1 MKYDD
6 IVTVVTPTGE
16 YIGKLEN
23 QNGDKITLSKPMTVI
38 ASQQGLDFAPV
49 LAMTGKPTPSSV
61 TLWNVVLVTETDDEV
76 SDRYKQ
82 HVGSLIT
89 PNSSKLLV

>member
-38 ASQQGLDFAPV
+38 ASQQGLEFAPV
-49 LAMTGKPTPSSV
+49 LAMTGKPNLPSV
-61 TLWNVVLVTETDDEV
+61 TLWNVVLVTETDDEI

-82 HVGSLIT
+82 HVGALIT
-89 PNSSKLLV
+89 PNPSKLLV

>member
-1 MKYDD
+1 MKNGD

-38 ASQQGLDFAPV
+38 ATQQGLDFAHV
-49 LAMTGKPTPSSV
+49 LAMTGSPNQSSV
-61 TLWNVVLVTETDDEV
+61 TLWNVVLVTQTNDEV
-76 SDRYKQ
+76 TDRYKQ
-82 HVGSLIT
+82 HVGALIT

>member
-1 MKYDD
+1 MKNGD
-6 IVTVVTPTGE
+6 IVTVVTATGE
-16 YIGKLEN
+16 YIGRLEH

-38 ASQQGLDFAPV
+38 ATQQGLDFAPV

-61 TLWNVVLVTETDDEV
+61 TLWNVVLVTETEDEI
-76 SDRYKQ
+76 SNRYKN
-82 HVGSLIT
+82 HIGALIT